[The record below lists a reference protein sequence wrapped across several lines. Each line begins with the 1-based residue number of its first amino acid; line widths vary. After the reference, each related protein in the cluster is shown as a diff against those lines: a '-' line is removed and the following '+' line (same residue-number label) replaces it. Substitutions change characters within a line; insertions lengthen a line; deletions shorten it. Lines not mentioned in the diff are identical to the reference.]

1 MQARAGFL
9 MSGGVRP
16 QLAVCGYQRPMPGQ
30 KSLAMPEG
38 SLDLLACSGLLTTRD
53 TGTEA
58 QA

>member
-1 MQARAGFL
+1 

-16 QLAVCGYQRPMPGQ
+16 QLAVCGYQRPIGQ

-53 TGTEA
+53 TGTKA